1 MASPSE
7 RRTPNGWPEP
17 TPEQVQVMLLGTYHM
32 DNPGL
37 DEVNVDA
44 DDVLAS
50 HRQAELRELVTRIAE
65 WTPDLITVE
74 RPYDRND
81 VLNDRY
87 REYWSGER
95 AYDREETFP
104 ALHPGRDEPATECRS
119 EVVLVAFRLAD
130 RLNHER
136 VAAIDEHP
144 PEPETDP
151 FEDRGID
158 SGRKTDVELTGSEDR
173 QRESDERLSSSTIPE
188 YFGWINRTEENRYNH
203 DTMFDKGVRATGEG
217 FGSPTVLTYWYD
229 RNIRMIHHLWRVMSP
244 DDGKLL
250 LLVGSGHVRVLRHL
264 LTEAPMFCPV
274 SPLPYLP
281 TSE

>member
-95 AYDREETFP
+95 AYDHEETFP
-104 ALHPGRDEPATECRS
+104 ALHPVATNRRPNAEAKSCRWHFDS
-119 EVVLVAFRLAD
+119 RL
-130 RLNHER
+130 
-136 VAAIDEHP
+136 
-144 PEPETDP
+144 
-151 FEDRGID
+151 D
-158 SGRKTDVELTGSEDR
+158 STTNELPR
-173 QRESDERLSSSTIPE
+173 
-188 YFGWINRTEENRYNH
+188 
-203 DTMFDKGVRATGEG
+203 
-217 FGSPTVLTYWYD
+217 
-229 RNIRMIHHLWRVMSP
+229 
-244 DDGKLL
+244 
-250 LLVGSGHVRVLRHL
+250 
-264 LTEAPMFCPV
+264 
-274 SPLPYLP
+274 
-281 TSE
+281 